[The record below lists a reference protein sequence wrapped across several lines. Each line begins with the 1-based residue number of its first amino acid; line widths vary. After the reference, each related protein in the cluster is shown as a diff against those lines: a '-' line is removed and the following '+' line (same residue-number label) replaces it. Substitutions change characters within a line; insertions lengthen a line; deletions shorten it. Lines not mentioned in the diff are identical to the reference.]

1 MKGETQKQLME
12 EIDELR
18 RQVAELGKEKDRLNE
33 WKREEQIKWD
43 RYRLINENTSDLIA
57 VTTFSLN
64 PIYTYISPSHK
75 QVMGYDPEDLVGKP
89 GLDYVHPEDKNRLL
103 PLLQK
108 YVTLKLS
115 KLAGRKDRDESA
127 LFEYRVRDKSGN
139 WHFLES
145 SVNLINDEIL
155 FVSRDITRQKA
166 AIESIK
172 LAYVELM
179 QIFNNIVEGVRV
191 IDKDYNVLLV
201 NKTFAT
207 LAGMSEEE
215 MTGKKCYE
223 VFSCSPCH
231 TPDCFLKRILAGE
244 AHIACDTEIHRKDT
258 VKIPCAVTAT
268 PFQGTASEPMGIVE
282 NFRDITQMK
291 QAEKELREANEFLEQ
306 VIENSKDGILIV
318 DTLGNILACNT
329 ALAQMSG
336 FSKEELMGKHA
347 SMLVIEDKE
356 MRKTILE
363 KTAEL
368 FEKGFSTYQPT
379 FKSKEG
385 KHIAAECLS
394 SMVRNAE
401 GEYIAG
407 VSIIRDITERKKMER
422 HLIQAEKIKSLEELA
437 GGVAHNFNNILAAI
451 LGRAQLLMMKFT
463 DQPNVQERRNAM
475 LELKKSLAV
484 IEQAALEGARTV
496 KQIQDFSR
504 KREDSFFTRVNLNE
518 IIDQSLEL
526 TRARWKDEAQ
536 LNDITI
542 AIRKELSALPPIEG
556 NVTELKELFTNL
568 FNNAFDAMP
577 QGGELSVKTFSEDG
591 QNVIIVNDT
600 GAGIP
605 EDIRDKIFD
614 PFFTTKGVQSTGL
627 GLSASHGIIS
637 RHRGT
642 IALDGLPGQGSCFVI
657 KFPAAG
663 KPVEEHKAQTAPGN
677 MRKASILVIE
687 DEDDLRNLLTDILKM
702 EDLQVEAAENGR
714 EGIALFASKHFDLVF
729 TDLGMPEMSGWQV
742 AKEIKKL
749 DDKTPV
755 ALITGWHIQL
765 NDAEKKEKGV
775 DLIINKPFK
784 VNEILKL
791 VEDGLKIKDSYNG
804 T

>member
-1 MKGETQKQLME
+1 
-12 EIDELR
+12 
-18 RQVAELGKEKDRLNE
+18 
-33 WKREEQIKWD
+33 
-43 RYRLINENTSDLIA
+43 
-57 VTTFSLN
+57 
-64 PIYTYISPSHK
+64 
-75 QVMGYDPEDLVGKP
+75 
-89 GLDYVHPEDKNRLL
+89 
-103 PLLQK
+103 
-108 YVTLKLS
+108 
-115 KLAGRKDRDESA
+115 
-127 LFEYRVRDKSGN
+127 
-139 WHFLES
+139 
-145 SVNLINDEIL
+145 
-155 FVSRDITRQKA
+155 
-166 AIESIK
+166 
-172 LAYVELM
+172 
-179 QIFNNIVEGVRV
+179 
-191 IDKDYNVLLV
+191 
-201 NKTFAT
+201 
-207 LAGMSEEE
+207 
-215 MTGKKCYE
+215 
-223 VFSCSPCH
+223 
-231 TPDCFLKRILAGE
+231 
-244 AHIACDTEIHRKDT
+244 
-258 VKIPCAVTAT
+258 
-268 PFQGTASEPMGIVE
+268 
-282 NFRDITQMK
+282 
-291 QAEKELREANEFLEQ
+291 
-306 VIENSKDGILIV
+306 
-318 DTLGNILACNT
+318 
-329 ALAQMSG
+329 
-336 FSKEELMGKHA
+336 
-347 SMLVIEDKE
+347 VIEDKG

-368 FEKGFSTYQPT
+368 FEKGFATYEPT

-385 KHIAAECLS
+385 KHIDAECLS
-394 SMVRNAE
+394 SMVHNAE

-422 HLIQAEKIKSLEELA
+422 HLIQSEKIKSLEELA

-463 DQPNVQERRNAM
+463 DQPHVQERRKAM
-475 LELKKSLAV
+475 LELKKSLEV
-484 IEQAALEGARTV
+484 IEQAAMEGARTV

-504 KREDSFFTRVNLNE
+504 KREDSFFSRVNLNE

-536 LNDITI
+536 RNDINI

-556 NVTELKELFTNL
+556 NVAELKELFTNL

-577 QGGELSVKTFSEDG
+577 GGGELGIKTMSEDG
-591 QNVIIVNDT
+591 WNVITVQDT

-605 EDIRDKIFD
+605 DDIRDKIFD

-642 IALDGLPGQGSCFVI
+642 ITLEGPAGTGSCFVI
-657 KFPAAG
+657 KFPAAE
-663 KPVEEHKAQTAPGN
+663 KPLEARAAQTAPGK

-687 DEDDLRNLLTDILKM
+687 DEDDLRNLLTDILRT

-749 DDKTPV
+749 DDRTPV

-765 NDAEKKEKGV
+765 NDEEKQEKCV

-784 VNEILKL
+784 VDEILKL

>member
-1 MKGETQKQLME
+1 MEGKTPRQLME

-18 RQVAELGKEKDRLNE
+18 RQVDQLQEEKERRNQ
-33 WKREEQIKWD
+33 WNMEEQHKWD
-43 RYRLINENTSDLIA
+43 RYRLISENTSDLIA

-64 PIYTYISPSHK
+64 PTYTYVSPSHK
-75 QVMGYDPEDLVGKP
+75 QVLGYDPEELVGKP
-89 GLDYVHPEDKNRLL
+89 GIDFVHPDDKKRLL
-103 PLLQK
+103 PLLKK
-108 YVTLKLS
+108 YITLRAS
-115 KLAGRKDRDESA
+115 KLLGLKNQA
-127 LFEYRVRDKSGN
+127 LSERLEYRVRDKSGD

-145 SVNLINDEIL
+145 SVNLINNEIL
-155 FVSRDITRQKA
+155 FVSRDTTRQKA
-166 AIESIK
+166 TIEATRM
-172 LAYVELM
+172 AYAELM

-201 NKTFAT
+201 NKTFAS
-207 LAGMSEEE
+207 LASMSEEE

-223 VFSCSPCH
+223 VFSCSLCH
-231 TPDCFLKRILAGE
+231 TPNCFLQRILGGE
-244 AHIACDTEIHRKDT
+244 SHIACDTEIRRKDT

-282 NFRDITQMK
+282 NFRDITQRK

-318 DTLGNILACNT
+318 DTMGNILACNT

-336 FSKEELMGKHA
+336 FSKEELMGKHS
-347 SMLVIEDKE
+347 SMLVIEDRE
-356 MRKTILE
+356 MRNAILE

-368 FEKGFSTYQPT
+368 FEKGFATYEPT

-385 KHIAAECLS
+385 KHIDAECLS

-422 HLIQAEKIKSLEELA
+422 HLIQSEKIKSLEELA

-463 DQPNVQERRNAM
+463 DQPHDQERRKAM
-475 LELKKSLAV
+475 MELKKSLEV

-496 KQIQDFSR
+496 KQIQDFSS
-504 KREDSFFTRVNLNE
+504 KREDGFFIRVNLNE

-526 TRARWKDEAQ
+526 TRARWQDDAQ
-536 LNDITI
+536 RNDITI
-542 AIRKELSALPPIEG
+542 AIRKELSNLPPIEG
-556 NVTELKELFTNL
+556 NVSELKELFTNL

-577 QGGELSVKTFSEDG
+577 QGGELSVKTFGEDG
-591 QNVIIVNDT
+591 QNVIIVQDT

-627 GLSASHGIIS
+627 GLSASYGIIS

-642 IALDGLPGQGSCFVI
+642 IRLDGMAGTGSCFVI

-663 KPVEEHKAQTAPGN
+663 KLIEEHKAQTATGK

-687 DEDDLRNLLTDILKM
+687 DEDDLRNLLTDILKT

-749 DDKTPV
+749 DDRTPV

-765 NDAEKKEKGV
+765 NDSEKQEKGV

-784 VNEILKL
+784 VDEILRL
-791 VEDGLKIKDSYNG
+791 VQDGLKIKDSYNG

>member
-1 MKGETQKQLME
+1 
-12 EIDELR
+12 
-18 RQVAELGKEKDRLNE
+18 
-33 WKREEQIKWD
+33 
-43 RYRLINENTSDLIA
+43 
-57 VTTFSLN
+57 
-64 PIYTYISPSHK
+64 
-75 QVMGYDPEDLVGKP
+75 
-89 GLDYVHPEDKNRLL
+89 
-103 PLLQK
+103 
-108 YVTLKLS
+108 
-115 KLAGRKDRDESA
+115 
-127 LFEYRVRDKSGN
+127 
-139 WHFLES
+139 
-145 SVNLINDEIL
+145 
-155 FVSRDITRQKA
+155 
-166 AIESIK
+166 
-172 LAYVELM
+172 
-179 QIFNNIVEGVRV
+179 
-191 IDKDYNVLLV
+191 
-201 NKTFAT
+201 
-207 LAGMSEEE
+207 
-215 MTGKKCYE
+215 
-223 VFSCSPCH
+223 
-231 TPDCFLKRILAGE
+231 
-244 AHIACDTEIHRKDT
+244 
-258 VKIPCAVTAT
+258 
-268 PFQGTASEPMGIVE
+268 
-282 NFRDITQMK
+282 
-291 QAEKELREANEFLEQ
+291 
-306 VIENSKDGILIV
+306 
-318 DTLGNILACNT
+318 
-329 ALAQMSG
+329 
-336 FSKEELMGKHA
+336 
-347 SMLVIEDKE
+347 
-356 MRKTILE
+356 
-363 KTAEL
+363 
-368 FEKGFSTYQPT
+368 
-379 FKSKEG
+379 
-385 KHIAAECLS
+385 
-394 SMVRNAE
+394 
-401 GEYIAG
+401 
-407 VSIIRDITERKKMER
+407 
-422 HLIQAEKIKSLEELA
+422 
-437 GGVAHNFNNILAAI
+437 
-451 LGRAQLLMMKFT
+451 
-463 DQPNVQERRNAM
+463 
-475 LELKKSLAV
+475 
-484 IEQAALEGARTV
+484 V

-504 KREDSFFTRVNLNE
+504 KREDSFFTRVNLHE

-542 AIRKELSALPPIEG
+542 AIRKELSDLPPVEG

-702 EDLQVEAAENGR
+702 EDLQVEAAENGQ
-714 EGIALFASKHFDLVF
+714 EGLALFASKHFDLVF

-784 VNEILKL
+784 VDEILKL

>member
-1 MKGETQKQLME
+1 MEGISKKQLME

-18 RQVAELGKEKDRLNE
+18 RQVAELQEEKERLKQ
-33 WKREEQIKWD
+33 WKTKEERKWD

-64 PIYTYISPSHK
+64 PTYTYISPSHK
-75 QVMGYDPEDLVGKP
+75 QVLGYDPEELIGKQ
-89 GLDYVHPEDKNRLL
+89 GIDFVHPDDKKRLL

-108 YVTLKLS
+108 YITLKAS
-115 KLAGRKDRDESA
+115 KLLGLKNRELSELLD
-127 LFEYRVRDKSGN
+127 YRVRDKSGN

-145 SVNLINDEIL
+145 TVNMINDELL
-155 FVSRDITRQKA
+155 FISRDITKQKEK
-166 AIESIK
+166 IESIK
-172 LAYVELM
+172 MAYAELM

-201 NKTFAT
+201 NKTFAN

-215 MTGKKCYE
+215 MTGKKCFE
-223 VFSCSPCH
+223 VFSCSLCH
-231 TPDCFLKRILAGE
+231 TPDCFLNRIFGGE
-244 AHIACDTEIHRKDT
+244 SHIAVDTEIHSKDNRT
-258 VKIPCAVTAT
+258 IPCAVTAT
-268 PFQGTASEPMGIVE
+268 PFQGSANEPMGIVE
-282 NFRDITQMK
+282 NFRDITQRK
-291 QAEKELREANEFLEQ
+291 QSERELREANEFLEQ

-318 DTLGNILACNT
+318 DTMGNIIACNT

-368 FEKGFSTYQPT
+368 FEKGFTTYEPT

-385 KHIAAECLS
+385 KNIEAECLS

-407 VSIIRDITERKKMER
+407 VSIIRDITERKQMER
-422 HLIQAEKIKSLEELA
+422 HLIQSEKIKSLEELA

-463 DQPNVQERRNAM
+463 DQPHVQERRKAM
-475 LELKKSLAV
+475 LELKKSLEV
-484 IEQAALEGARTV
+484 IEQAAMEGARTV

-504 KREDSFFTRVNLNE
+504 KREDTNFTRVDLNE

-536 LNDITI
+536 LKDITI
-542 AIRKELSALPPIEG
+542 AIKKDFSPLPPIEG
-556 NVTELKELFTNL
+556 NVSELRELFTNL
-568 FNNAFDAMP
+568 VNNAFDAMP
-577 QGGELSVKTFSEDG
+577 GGGELILKTFSENG
-591 QNVIIVNDT
+591 QVVIKVEDT

-605 EDIRDKIFD
+605 EDIRDRIFD
-614 PFFTTKGVQSTGL
+614 PFFTTKGVQATGL
-627 GLSASHGIIS
+627 GLSASYGIIS
-637 RHRGT
+637 RHGGT
-642 IALDGLPGQGSCFVI
+642 IALDGLKGRGSSFTI
-657 KFPAAG
+657 RFPVSG
-663 KPVEEHKAQTAPGN
+663 KPVEEHKVQPVTGT
-677 MRKASILVIE
+677 MQKASILVIE

-702 EDLQVEAAENGR
+702 EGHEVEAAANGR
-714 EGIALFASKHFDLVF
+714 EGIASFVNRHFDLVF

-749 DDKTPV
+749 DDRTPV

-784 VNEILKL
+784 VDEIFKL
-791 VEDGLKIKDSYNG
+791 VEEGLKIKDSYNG

>member
-1 MKGETQKQLME
+1 MEVKTQKQLLE
-12 EIDELR
+12 EIDKLR
-18 RQVAELGKEKDRLNE
+18 RQVEELREEKDLLNQ
-33 WKREEQIKWD
+33 WKTEEQRKWN
-43 RYRLINENTSDLIA
+43 RYRLISEHTGDLIA

-64 PIYTYISPSHK
+64 PTYTYASPSHK
-75 QVMGYDPEDLVGKP
+75 QALGYDPEELVGRP
-89 GLDYVHPEDKNRLL
+89 GIEFVHPDDRKRLL

-108 YVTLKLS
+108 YITSKAS
-115 KLAGRKDRDESA
+115 KLLGFKNQSMSE
-127 LFEYRVRDKSGN
+127 LLEYRVRDKEGN

-145 SVNLINDEIL
+145 TVNLITDEIL
-155 FVSRDITRQKA
+155 FISRDITRQKA
-166 AIESIK
+166 IIEGIK
-172 LAYVELM
+172 MAYAELM

-201 NKTFAT
+201 NKTFAA
-207 LAGMSEEE
+207 LAGISEEE

-223 VFSCSPCH
+223 VFSCPMCRTS
-231 TPDCFLKRILAGE
+231 DCFLTRILAGE
-244 AHIACDTEIHRKDT
+244 SHIACDTEIRRKDNA
-258 VKIPCAVTAT
+258 KIPCAVTAT

-282 NFRDITQMK
+282 NFRDITQRK
-291 QAEKELREANEFLEQ
+291 QSEKELKEANEFLEQ

-318 DTLGNILACNT
+318 DTMGNILACNT

-347 SMLVIEDKE
+347 SMLVIEDRE
-356 MRKTILE
+356 MRKTILG

-368 FEKGFSTYQPT
+368 FEKGFTTYEPT

-385 KHIAAECLS
+385 KHIDAECLS

-422 HLIQAEKIKSLEELA
+422 HLIQSEKIKSLEELA

-463 DQPNVQERRNAM
+463 DQPHVQERRKAM
-475 LELKKSLAV
+475 LELKKSLEV

-496 KQIQDFSR
+496 QQIQDFSR

-536 LNDITI
+536 CNDISI
-542 AIRKELSALPPIEG
+542 AIRKELSDLPPVEG
-556 NVTELKELFTNL
+556 NAAELKELFTNL

-577 QGGELSVKTFSEDG
+577 RGGELGIKTSSEDG
-591 QNVIIVNDT
+591 WNVITVQDT
-600 GAGIP
+600 GEGIP

-614 PFFTTKGVQSTGL
+614 PFFTTKGVQSVGL

-642 IALDGLPGQGSCFVI
+642 ITLDSMGGTGSCFVI
-657 KFPAAG
+657 KFPAAAKPIEARTAQAASG
-663 KPVEEHKAQTAPGN
+663 KL
-677 MRKASILVIE
+677 RKASILVIE
-687 DEDDLRNLLTDILKM
+687 DEDDLRNLLTDILKT
-702 EDLQVEAAENGR
+702 EDLEVEAAENGR
-714 EGIALFASKHFDLVF
+714 EGIALFAGKHFDLVF

-749 DDKTPV
+749 DDRTPV

-765 NDAEKKEKGV
+765 NDAEKQEKGV

-784 VNEILKL
+784 VDEILKL